1 MIALDTKSNHILDAA
16 LPVFVRHGF
25 RKASMADIA
34 RAANISRASLYLSF
48 GSKEGLFRAGS
59 TRAHAST
66 MRNVEAALAGS
77 GDVFVRIESAIAA
90 FHRGLIAPFASSPDA
105 VELFEVNMALAKDI
119 TLAARATLV
128 ERLAQALA
136 DAQAPGVVALDRL
149 NAKPGEIANVI
160 VAAMEG
166 IKHAPG
172 DGEKLEAGMQLFMR
186 LLRAAIS

>member
-1 MIALDTKSNHILDAA
+1 MIPLDAKSDHILDAA

-48 GSKEGLFRAGS
+48 GSKEELFRAGS

-90 FHRGLIAPFASSPDA
+90 FHRGLIAPFAASADA
-105 VELFEVNMALAKDI
+105 VELFEINMALARDI

-128 ERLAQALA
+128 ERLAQVLA
-136 DAQAPGVVALDRL
+136 DAQAAGVVALGRL
-149 NAKPGEIANVI
+149 DATPADIANVI
-160 VAAMEG
+160 IAAMEG

-172 DGEKLEAGMQLFMR
+172 DGAKLEAGMQLFMR

>member
-1 MIALDTKSNHILDAA
+1 MELDAKSNHILDAA

-48 GSKEGLFRAGS
+48 GSKEELFRAGS
-59 TRAHAST
+59 TRAHART
-66 MRNVEAALAGS
+66 MRQVEAALGGN
-77 GDVFVRIESAIAA
+77 GDVFSRIESAIAA
-90 FHRGLIAPFASSPDA
+90 FHHGLIAPFASSSDA

-119 TLAARATLV
+119 TLVARATLV
-128 ERLAQALA
+128 DLLAQALA
-136 DAQAPGVVALDRL
+136 DAEAARVVALDRV
-149 NAKPGEIANVI
+149 NSKPVDIANVV
-160 VAAMEG
+160 VAAMDG

-172 DGEKLEAGMQLFMR
+172 DEAKLQAAMQLFMR

>member
-48 GSKEGLFRAGS
+48 GSKEELFRAGS

-66 MRNVEAALAGS
+66 MRN
-77 GDVFVRIESAIAA
+77 
-90 FHRGLIAPFASSPDA
+90 A

-136 DAQAPGVVALDRL
+136 DAQAAGVVALDRL
-149 NAKPGEIANVI
+149 NAKPADIANVI

>member
-1 MIALDTKSNHILDAA
+1 MTALDAKSNHILDAA

-48 GSKEGLFRAGS
+48 GSKEELFRAGS
-59 TRAHAST
+59 TRAHGST

-77 GDVFVRIESAIAA
+77 GDVFVRIERAIAA

-136 DAQAPGVVALDRL
+136 DAQATGVVALDRL
-149 NAKPGEIANVI
+149 NAKPDDIANVI

-172 DGEKLEAGMQLFMR
+172 GGEKLEAEMQLFMR

>member
-1 MIALDTKSNHILDAA
+1 VTELDAKSNHILDAA

-48 GSKEGLFRAGS
+48 SSKEELFRAGS

-66 MRNVEAALAGS
+66 MRTVEAALAGS
-77 GDVFVRIESAIAA
+77 GDIFSRIEDAIAV
-90 FHRGLIAPFASSPDA
+90 FHRGLIAPFAASPDA

-119 TLAARATLV
+119 TLAARVRLV

-136 DAQAPGVVALDRL
+136 DAQTAGAVALDRV
-149 NAKPGEIANVI
+149 NSKPVDIADVI
-160 VAAMEG
+160 VAAMDG

-172 DGEKLEAGMQLFMR
+172 HGAKPEAGMQLFMR